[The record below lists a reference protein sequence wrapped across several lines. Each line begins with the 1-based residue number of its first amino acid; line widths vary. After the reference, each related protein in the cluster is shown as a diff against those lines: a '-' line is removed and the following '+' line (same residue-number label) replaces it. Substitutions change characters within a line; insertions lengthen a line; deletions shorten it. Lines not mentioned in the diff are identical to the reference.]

1 MLVSLSAEPQFDRL
15 GGRGEGCNTRCPCW
29 RRRLISAA
37 HFAGPSACLNL
48 APERLS
54 HPTMMCSR
62 WAPTTHTSIRQ
73 TGQETWIPQHMSL
86 PHTAG
91 ATISRAQAVHTV
103 CFASGKLFGQLLSC
117 EAGFAS
123 MQTQHS
129 TQPSPSDIT
138 LPRGG
143 VQFQQGSAGRAPPR
157 SAIGRSAPTQWFQAV
172 RSSLTF
178 AVFLGACCDA
188 CRPRVL
194 LSASRRRT
202 ADTPPPAARQQHEQC
217 YRL

>member
-1 MLVSLSAEPQFDRL
+1 MSLSAEPQFDRL

-143 VQFQQGSAGRAPPR
+143 GPV
-157 SAIGRSAPTQWFQAV
+157 PTRF
-172 RSSLTF
+172 
-178 AVFLGACCDA
+178 
-188 CRPRVL
+188 CRKG
-194 LSASRRRT
+194 
-202 ADTPPPAARQQHEQC
+202 PAAQC
-217 YRL
+217 YRPLRADAMVSSCAEQLDLRCFSWCLL